1 MNTRGGRIVRATESD
16 WSPAPNSKVAFIDEY
31 LKMAKYDFDFG
42 GKMINKIMSPGLK
55 LFHQWLI

>member
-1 MNTRGGRIVRATESD
+1 MKFEYSQ
-16 WSPAPNSKVAFIDEY
+16 VAFIDEY